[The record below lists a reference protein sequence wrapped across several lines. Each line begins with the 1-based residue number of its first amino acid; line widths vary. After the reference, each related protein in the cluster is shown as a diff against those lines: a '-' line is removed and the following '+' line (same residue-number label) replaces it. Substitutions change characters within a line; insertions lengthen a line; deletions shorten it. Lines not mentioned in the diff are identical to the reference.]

1 MNLFF
6 VHKDG
11 KVSTPSL
18 DGNILRGITR
28 DSIVT
33 LLKDRGHEVSERKIT
48 LDEVRTGFS
57 SGEITEIFAC
67 GTAAVITPVGML
79 KSRLEEIGS
88 AKAEPGKLTVSLRE
102 ELTSIQYG
110 RLEDKHGWMHRLSV

>member
-6 VHKDG
+6 VHADG
-11 KVSTPSL
+11 KVSTPSF
-18 DGNILRGITR
+18 DGTILRGITR
-28 DSIVT
+28 DSIIT

-48 LDEVRTGFS
+48 LDEVRKGFN

-79 KSRLEEIGS
+79 KSKVEQIGS
-88 AKAEPGKLTVSLRE
+88 PDAAPGKLTVSLRE